1 MSSQQFPPSDSS
13 SDTSTAEY
21 ASDNEQLKD
30 KTMKRSNKRSSSNTQ
45 SSAYLR
51 PPTALVGVNNSM
63 PSEAI
68 AKLKSL
74 TNGELR
80 KGKWSTEEEEYT
92 QCIIHAF
99 QIGKFS
105 FNIYLLHETLLPLT
119 YERNRRLTF
128 NTDIF
133 ATGLLPPEWG
143 VMRGTTLRV
152 FLAERLNC
160 DAMRITKKFAGEE
173 AIGKQVYRPR
183 HYDIESTMCSK
194 LSREIARL
202 ERAFLTK
209 LQHVLLRRAQRKARS
224 SKKRHVSQ
232 TLNSTFD
239 QIHVPYKRTK
249 KQSPANQKKQK
260 AAPIKKER
268 SSTLDETTLF
278 LSFIEGLQN

>member
-30 KTMKRSNKRSSSNTQ
+30 KSLKAADKRSSSNTP

-68 AKLKSL
+68 AKLKAL

-105 FNIYLLHETLLPLT
+105 FNIYLLHETLPLP
-119 YERNRRLTF
+119 RNKRLTF
-128 NTDIF
+128 NTDKF

-143 VMRGTTLRV
+143 VVRGTTLRV

-194 LSREIARL
+194 LSREITRL
-202 ERAFLTK
+202 ERSFLTK
-209 LQHVLLRRAQRKARS
+209 LQHVLARRAQRKARS
-224 SKKRHVSQ
+224 SKKRHVSP

-239 QIHVPYKRTK
+239 QIHVPYKRAK
-249 KQSPANQKKQK
+249 KQSPASQKKQK
-260 AAPIKKER
+260 AAPMKKER
-268 SSTLDETTLF
+268 SSTLDETSLF
-278 LSFIEGLQN
+278 LSFIAGLQN

>member
-30 KTMKRSNKRSSSNTQ
+30 KSLKAADKRSSSNTP

-68 AKLKSL
+68 AKLKAL

-99 QIGKFS
+99 QIG
-105 FNIYLLHETLLPLT
+105 
-119 YERNRRLTF
+119 
-128 NTDIF
+128 
-133 ATGLLPPEWG
+133 LLPPEWG
-143 VMRGTTLRV
+143 VVRGTTLRV

-194 LSREIARL
+194 LSREITRL
-202 ERAFLTK
+202 ERSFLTK
-209 LQHVLLRRAQRKARS
+209 LQHVLARRAQRKARS
-224 SKKRHVSQ
+224 SKKRHVSP

-239 QIHVPYKRTK
+239 QIHVPYKRAK
-249 KQSPANQKKQK
+249 KQSPASQKKQK
-260 AAPIKKER
+260 AAPMKKER
-268 SSTLDETTLF
+268 SSTLDETSLF
-278 LSFIEGLQN
+278 LSFIAGLQN